1 MTWLIG
7 LLFGRFPAL
16 AGWNWRVIGL
26 FVAIAG
32 FGVAYLGWHHH
43 VFQQGADSRDAY
55 YKPILAARDATIADQ
70 TAKALKA
77 KAEADGLTAT
87 LGALAKQIGDE
98 RVKADADLDEYRR
111 THPVRIIVREPAA
124 ACSGG
129 GSVSET
135 ARIAGEA
142 TEAAAVLQPQA
153 ARDIGPAIEA
163 LLAEADGTNEDLRMC
178 ETQYRALAESLTR

>member
-1 MTWLIG
+1 MWLIG

-43 VFQQGADSRDAY
+43 VYRQGADSRDAY
-55 YKPILAARDATIADQ
+55 YKPILAERDATIADQ

-98 RVKADADLDEYRR
+98 RVKAKADLDRYRR
-111 THPVRIIVREPAA
+111 EHPVHLWVCDQPAKSPSSRI
-124 ACSGG
+124 
-129 GSVSET
+129 VSESPAPT
-135 ARIAGEA
+135 VGG
-142 TEAAAVLQPQA
+142 TEAEGPLQPQP
-153 ARDIGPAIEA
+153 ARDIGPALDA
-163 LLAEADGTNEDLRMC
+163 LMAEADRVNEDLRTC
-178 ETQYRALAESLTR
+178 TTQYNALADSLAR